1 MTIRASEQPATQP
14 PRRDRRTAPAKP
26 PAHRPQRL
34 DQAAS
39 RSPSRAAGDR
49 SRLLRAGQPER
60 AGAQERG
67 PLPPSP
73 PASGHASLSRVTYHR
88 VGCLRLRLTSRL
100 RICASTWHRQG
111 SPIDLSRRRTACS
124 RREHPVC
131 SRDPGGGGR
140 GWLDLVGL
148 HVRPTRGQR
157 KMRLYDLISKPTVQ
171 SDHRHDRCSPHLRCG
186 HGACAWNDLI
196 DSGWAALQPS

>member
-49 SRLLRAGQPER
+49 SRLLRAEQPKR

-67 PLPPSP
+67 PLPPP
-73 PASGHASLSRVTYHR
+73 PPTSGHASLSRVTYHR

-100 RICASTWHRQG
+100 RICAVPGTAKGRRSTY
-111 SPIDLSRRRTACS
+111 LERRTACS

-131 SRDPGGGGR
+131 SRDPGGAGR

-148 HVRPTRGQR
+148 HVRIHTW
-157 KMRLYDLISKPTVQ
+157 
-171 SDHRHDRCSPHLRCG
+171 
-186 HGACAWNDLI
+186 GAKD
-196 DSGWAALQPS
+196 AAL